1 MGTLVGT
8 ALSPGAA
15 TLVGS
20 EAACRQACCDAPA
33 CDGYTFAADLAMI
46 SAVGAPCY
54 LTVNVTQLV
63 PSGRD
68 ASGVLEAVL

>member
-1 MGTLVGT
+1 VGT
-8 ALSPGAA
+8 ALAPGEAA
-15 TLVGS
+15 LVAS

-46 SAVGAPCY
+46 SAVAPCY
-54 LTVNVTQLV
+54 LYVNVTQLI

-68 ASGVLEAVL
+68 ASGVRESVL